1 MGEGRKIEPH
11 GGFLMKLD
19 VWIKHLEA
27 VMVGVGGGK
36 WREGGVEINRGS
48 QGAVPPVEAHQYM
61 KETSHTPT
69 VKVIDKENKNV
80 KAIILK
86 EGSPVQQDLRW
97 NRVWVW
103 VNDYG
108 AVTRVPRV
116 G

>member
-11 GGFLMKLD
+11 VRAGKQSWSEL
-19 VWIKHLEA
+19 
-27 VMVGVGGGK
+27 VGENGEK
-36 WREGGVEINRGS
+36 
-48 QGAVPPVEAHQYM
+48 A
-61 KETSHTPT
+61 
-69 VKVIDKENKNV
+69 VKVIEKENKNV